1 MLECSSIDLFH
12 FKVTGMEENV
22 HRLKVQ
28 EETSKRSE
36 FQHLL
41 DPLLIFV
48 THALNPYCDL
58 LVCREAD
65 DLLRQ
70 LQEEQRKTISLTQEM
85 STSSSSRWVEV
96 EVFVFETD
104 EDDILSGNPCTKPR
118 RRSEIWRRIM
128 LSWGMLWQLNEL
140 KWFCSWRE
148 SNEKL
153 LNSAFDMERERK
165 YMVWNHGETTKT
177 SKLWSFQG
185 NRECAEGSDF
195 SAWDNIEVGSERQ
208 KPSDWGSC
216 KGEGGF
222 CSDGVGFPGFLLQNW
237 SSKIPRAL

>member
-1 MLECSSIDLFH
+1 
-12 FKVTGMEENV
+12 
-22 HRLKVQ
+22 
-28 EETSKRSE
+28 
-36 FQHLL
+36 
-41 DPLLIFV
+41 
-48 THALNPYCDL
+48 
-58 LVCREAD
+58 
-65 DLLRQ
+65 
-70 LQEEQRKTISLTQEM
+70 
-85 STSSSSRWVEV
+85 
-96 EVFVFETD
+96 
-104 EDDILSGNPCTKPR
+104 
-118 RRSEIWRRIM
+118 M
-128 LSWGMLWQLNEL
+128 LSWGTLWQLNEL

-222 CSDGVGFPGFLLQNW
+222 CSDGVGFPGFFPKNW
-237 SSKIPRAL
+237 PSNIPRALYIQDLQSKFLAMKEDAEKQEDKLRYFAKVGSVEKRETATKKTKKITTQDN